1 MAKKKYYTN
10 KHGVKIDLNYI
21 KLGKKYE
28 EKVNKKLAE
37 KREKILKKEFIKS
50 PTRYNKEKVN
60 VAEEV
65 FYRAR
70 KYGGETPFEELNS
83 VRFNPDA
90 FQSNKQAKRK
100 VDYLR
105 KRTTK
110 QYESLKQ
117 KIYKENLIKSIRTK
131 FSNVGDPQMEEMI
144 KKIRRMNKTELNE
157 FAYTTEVY
165 NIDFVYGNPET
176 EDNYKI
182 FKETVNEFYENKY
195 KKGS

>member
-1 MAKKKYYTN
+1 MAKKKFYTN

-28 EKVNKKLAE
+28 EAVNKQVAE
-37 KREKILKKEFIKS
+37 KRDKILRKEYVKS
-50 PTRYNKEKVN
+50 PTRYNKSKSI
-60 VAEEV
+60 VAEELA
-65 FYRAR
+65 YRATQ
-70 KYGGETPFEELNS
+70 YGGETPFEELNS

-90 FQSNKQAKRK
+90 FKSNAQAKRK

-110 QYESLKQ
+110 RYESLKQ
-117 KIYKENLIKSIRTK
+117 RIYKENLIKSIRTK
-131 FSNVGDPQMEEMI
+131 FSNIGDPNLDSLI
-144 KKIRRMNKTELNE
+144 RKIRRMNKSELAE

-176 EDNYKI
+176 QENYTI
-182 FKETVNEFYENKY
+182 FKDTVNKFYENKY
-195 KKGS
+195 KKGA